1 MVRYT
6 LKILQHLLKISKV
19 CLTILGCY
27 VLGLNFGKIWKIL
40 KNYPERVLFYHVDEL
55 ASVSP
60 HPSITNLSKINI
72 IKGSYK
78 KLGRVDRAGIYSKLT
93 LKAVSNG
100 HTS

>member
-19 CLTILGCY
+19 CLTMLGCY

-78 KLGRVDRAGIYSKLT
+78 ETG
-93 LKAVSNG
+93 
-100 HTS
+100 TSR